1 MEELFP
7 RNGCNYQVENVF
19 QKKKKRKEK
28 KKKIEKI
35 ALRKVRWKRVSAEA
49 ETPCDRATMADY

>member
-19 QKKKKRKEK
+19 QKKKEKKRKEK
-28 KKKIEKI
+28 ENRKNCFEK
-35 ALRKVRWKRVSAEA
+35 SAVE
-49 ETPCDRATMADY
+49 EGVGGG